1 VTTSKTLKKF
11 LSVYKGFETAQKQ
24 AAPLTATDRILR
36 ETGVDRFVTTA
47 GAFLLNRFPLNG
59 VQDKVGNALVRFV
72 LMTRALLDEA
82 EVSELISQEASTG
95 VAVRSYFMERVEHYR
110 SQTLTSGTPM
120 MYALRDVER
129 HKGTD
134 LMRERWERAAESS
147 RNAVRL
153 GALTGV
159 LELVNCINLLSK
171 ADKQA
176 RDYGSLVASGAALVS
191 VYSSMAEKVSKEFFG
206 DASRSMSR
214 MKVIGGWLG
223 GFGTYI
229 GVFYDAGD
237 IFSSLEKKENSLAF
251 LYLTKSFAGTLVG
264 GAQFLTALAYS
275 SPVIEKAIGRRGVVM
290 WLDSLKAG
298 LQAAAAKQGEAML
311 AKASMKRVGTWLLR
325 LGGWEVTVALLAIDV
340 LIYMIQ
346 PDALEKWCESNRF
359 GKVDG
364 GLWLGFGATSPHY
377 KTVKE
382 QEDAFHQAIGE
393 VTDRPA

>member
-1 VTTSKTLKKF
+1 KF

-36 ETGVDRFVTTA
+36 ESGVDRFVTTA

-134 LMRERWERAAESS
+134 LMRERWEQASQSS

-153 GALTGV
+153 ASLTGV

-191 VYSSMAEKVSKEFFG
+191 VYTSMAEKVSKEFFG

-214 MKVIGGWLG
+214 MKAIGGWLG
-223 GFGTYI
+223 GFGTYV

-237 IFSSLEKKENSLAF
+237 TVRFISEKSYGLVAISF
-251 LYLTKSFAGTLVG
+251 LKTVAGISVG
-264 GAQFLTALAYS
+264 AAQFLTAMAYS
-275 SPVIEKAIGRRGVVM
+275 APALERALGRRGIVI

-298 LQAAAAKQGEAML
+298 LQAAAFKESEQAIAKL
-311 AKASMKRVGTWLLR
+311 SMRRIGVAVLR
-325 LGGWEVTVALLAIDV
+325 LGGWEITVALIALDV
-340 LIYMIQ
+340 LVYFIE

-359 GKVDG
+359 GKVREG
-364 GLWLGFGATSPHY
+364 WLLGFGESGPHY
-377 KTVKE
+377 KSLKE
-382 QEDAFHQAIGE
+382 QDEAFQKAVGE
-393 VTDRPA
+393 VTMRPA

>member
-1 VTTSKTLKKF
+1 
-11 LSVYKGFETAQKQ
+11 
-24 AAPLTATDRILR
+24 
-36 ETGVDRFVTTA
+36 
-47 GAFLLNRFPLNG
+47 
-59 VQDKVGNALVRFV
+59 
-72 LMTRALLDEA
+72 
-82 EVSELISQEASTG
+82 
-95 VAVRSYFMERVEHYR
+95 
-110 SQTLTSGTPM
+110 
-120 MYALRDVER
+120 
-129 HKGTD
+129 
-134 LMRERWERAAESS
+134 
-147 RNAVRL
+147 
-153 GALTGV
+153 LTGV
-159 LELVNCINLLSK
+159 LELVNFINLLSK
-171 ADKQA
+171 SDKQA

-214 MKVIGGWLG
+214 MKAIGGWLG

-290 WLDSLKAG
+290 WLYSLKAG